1 MKTNISILLVL
12 LTLFGVPVGSFAQ
25 NNTGGG
31 DSGALFLAVVV
42 LVVFILLV
50 GLADGL
56 QSAKP
61 KGVLANLLKGS
72 APDYTKGFQFVHLKQ
87 GHQIRLKGGAEKE
100 ILKDSKVTTYAVQ
113 PTNFIG
119 LSPIP
124 KMNVEVGQEVKA
136 GDSLF
141 FDKKQPNI
149 QFCAPV
155 SGEIVAVNRGEKRA
169 ITEVVILADK
179 EIKYRDLGKINVGAA
194 SREEIVTYMADHG
207 LWPLIQERPFQ
218 IMPSLD
224 TVPRDIFIST
234 FDTAPLAPDL
244 DFVVEGKGEAFQKG
258 LEVLSKLTTGQV
270 YLGLN
275 ANGKKAPSEVFTEAS
290 GVQKVYFKG
299 VHPAGNVGVQIHH
312 TAPIQ
317 SGEKVWTLGVQEVI
331 NIGQT
336 FISGQLDMSRVV
348 AITGSEVDDTGYH
361 ATYAGAN
368 MGDLVKGNLEDDHT
382 VRLISGDVLS
392 GVQKKEAEF
401 LNIHDDQVTVVK
413 EGDYH
418 EMFGWLVPD
427 KARPTVSRSFLSYF
441 TAGKKKFVADTNTH
455 GEERAF
461 VVTGQ
466 YEHLLPMDIYP
477 QHLLKS
483 ILTGDLER
491 MEGLGINE
499 LVEEDIA
506 LCEFAC
512 TSKQPLQHILRTGL
526 DMMREQL

>member
-12 LTLFGVPVGSFAQ
+12 FSFFWVPVGSFAQ
-25 NNTGGG
+25 NNTSGGN
-31 DSGALFLAVVV
+31 SGALVLA
-42 LVVFILLV
+42 LLGLAVFILLV
-50 GLADGL
+50 WLADGL

-61 KGVLANLLKGS
+61 KGILANLSKGS
-72 APDYTKGFQFVHLKQ
+72 APDYAKGFQFFNLKK

-100 ILKDSKVTTYAVQ
+100 MLKDSRITTYAVQ

-141 FDKKQPNI
+141 FDKKQPKI

-155 SGEIVAVNRGEKRA
+155 SGEVVAVNRGEKRA

-179 EIKYRDLGKINVGAA
+179 DIQHRDLGQIDVEAA

-218 IMPSLD
+218 VMPDLD

-244 DFVVEGKGEAFQKG
+244 DFVVDGKEKAFQNG
-258 LEVLSKLTTGQV
+258 LDVLGKLTSGQV
-270 YLGLN
+270 YLGLD
-275 ANGKKAPSEVFTEAS
+275 ANGKKAPSKTFTEAL

-299 VHPAGNVGVQIHH
+299 NHPAGNVGVQIHH
-312 TAPIQ
+312 IAPIQ
-317 SGEKVWTLGVQEVI
+317 SGEKVWTVGVQEVI

-336 FISGQLDMSRVV
+336 FLKGQLDLSRVV
-348 AITGSEVDDTGYH
+348 AITGSEVDDTGYI
-361 ATYAGAN
+361 ATYVGAN
-368 MGDLVKGNLEDDHT
+368 IGDLVKGNLEDDHT

-392 GVQKKEAEF
+392 GSQKVEAAF
-401 LNIHDDQVTVVK
+401 LDFHDDQITVVK

-441 TAGKKKFVADTNTH
+441 TAGKKKFEADTNTH

-499 LVEEDIA
+499 IVEEDIA

-512 TSKQPLQHILRTGL
+512 TSKQPLQHILRSGL

>member
-1 MKTNISILLVL
+1 MKTNISILIVL
-12 LTLFGVPVGSFAQ
+12 LSSFLVPIHSFAQ
-25 NNTGGG
+25 NNNGGG
-31 DSGALFLAVVV
+31 NSSALVLAIVGLAV
-42 LVVFILLV
+42 FIFLIW
-50 GLADGL
+50 LADGL

-61 KGVLANLLKGS
+61 KGLLANLLKPN
-72 APDYTKGFQFVHLKQ
+72 APKYTKGLPVVNLKQ
-87 GHQIRLKGGAEKE
+87 GHEIRLKGEAEKE
-100 ILKDSKVTTYAVQ
+100 LLKESKIATYAIQ

-124 KMNVEVGQEVKA
+124 KMNVEVGEEVKA

-155 SGEIVAVNRGEKRA
+155 SGEIIAINRGEKRA

-179 EIKYRDLGKINVGAA
+179 EVQYRDLGKIDIESA
-194 SREEIVTYMADHG
+194 SREEVVTYMADHG
-207 LWPLIQERPFQ
+207 LWPLIQERPFK

-244 DFVVEGKGEAFQKG
+244 DFVVEGKGAAFQMG
-258 LEVLSKLTTGQV
+258 LDVLGKLTPGRV
-270 YLGLN
+270 HLGLN
-275 ANGKKAPSEVFTEAS
+275 ANHKNAPSKVFTEAT
-290 GVQKVYFKG
+290 GVDKAYFKG

-312 TAPIQ
+312 IAPIQ

-336 FISGQLDMSRVV
+336 FLNGQLDMSRLV
-348 AITGSEVDDTGYH
+348 AVTGSEVDDTGYIS
-361 ATYAGAN
+361 TYAGAN
-368 MGDLVKGNLEDDHT
+368 IGDLVKGNLEDDHT

-392 GVQKKEAEF
+392 GIQKEESAF
-401 LNIHDDQVTVVK
+401 LNFQDDQLTVVK
-413 EGDYH
+413 EGDYY

-427 KARPTVSRSFLSYF
+427 KARPTVSRSYLSYF
-441 TAGKKKFVADTNTH
+441 TANKKKFVADTNNH

-512 TSKQPLQHILRTGL
+512 TSKQPLQHILRSGL

>member
-1 MKTNISILLVL
+1 MKTKISILIVL
-12 LTLFGVPVGSFAQ
+12 MFQLWVPVSSFAQ
-25 NNTGGG
+25 NNT
-31 DSGALFLAVVV
+31 SGANAGA
-42 LVVFILLV
+42 LVWALV
-50 GLADGL
+50 GFAGFIFLVWLADGL

-61 KGVLANLLKGS
+61 KGFLANLLKS
-72 APDYTKGFQFVHLKQ
+72 ATPDYAKGSPLVVLKQ
-87 GHQIRLKGGAEKE
+87 GHHIRLKGSAEKE
-100 ILKDSKVTTYAVQ
+100 ILKNKVATYAVQ
-113 PTNFIG
+113 PTNFLG

-141 FDKKQPNI
+141 FDKQQPQV

-155 SGEIVAVNRGEKRA
+155 SGEIIAVNRGEKRA

-179 EIKYRDLGKINVGAA
+179 AVHHRDLGIIDIDAV
-194 SREEIVTYMADHG
+194 SREELVTYMANCG
-207 LWPLIQERPFQ
+207 LWPSIKERPFQ
-218 IMPSLD
+218 IMPALD

-258 LEVLSKLTTGQV
+258 LDVLVKLTSGRV

-275 ANGKKAPSEVFTEAS
+275 ANHKKAPSKVFTEVV
-290 GVQKVYFKG
+290 GVEKVYFKG

-312 TAPIQ
+312 IAPIQ
-317 SGEKVWTLGVQEVI
+317 SGEKVWTVGVQEVI

-336 FISGQLDMSRVV
+336 FLNGQLDMSRVV
-348 AITGSEVDDTGYH
+348 AVTGSEVDDAGYVS
-361 ATYAGAN
+361 TYAGAN
-368 MGDLVKGNLEDDHT
+368 IGDLVKGNLEDDHS

-392 GVQKKEAEF
+392 GIQKEERSF
-401 LNIHDDQVTVVK
+401 LDFHDDQVTVVK
-413 EGDYH
+413 EGDYY

-427 KARPTVSRSFLSYF
+427 RARPTVSRSFLSYF

-512 TSKQPLQHILRTGL
+512 TSKQPLQHILRSGL